1 MLYRYESLALL
12 SLLGAC
18 VSEPAITSSWQPI
31 DVKSEIEFAFRE
43 LVDAAQSNDTEQYFS
58 FFEPDAFTAIG
69 ADGSVIP
76 TFEAFKLIYAPQFAA
91 VENYIGLD
99 FETVEIRIIDKQTAI
114 LLNEYTAE
122 LVLVSGER
130 VSASGAGVQVW
141 VKRSDQWK
149 LAHVTDITK

>member
-1 MLYRYESLALL
+1 MLKRYENLALL

-18 VSEPAITSSWQPI
+18 VSEPAITSSWQPV

-58 FFEPDAFTAIG
+58 FFEPDAFTAISE
-69 ADGSVIP
+69 DGSIIP
-76 TFEAFKLIYAPQFAA
+76 TFEAFKLIYGPQFTA

-99 FETVEIRIIDKQTAI
+99 FETVEIRLIDERTAI

-122 LVLVSGER
+122 LVLISGER
-130 VSASGAGVQVW
+130 VSTTGAGVQVW
-141 VKRSDQWK
+141 VKPNDQWK